1 MTMNLNNGKFLDR
14 TTMLVDVENG
24 CGCADLVP
32 CRQNRLKDHLLGL
45 IGHGPVQVIYSTGP
59 RARELSP
66 TLLWDWGRHRYL
78 CGHGLNGAD
87 LALINFAENDPAI
100 FRSARVVIVSGD
112 GIFAPLAVAL
122 VAQGTHVTVVARRGS
137 LSAAL
142 RLVAHKIEY
151 LPEFGIEA
159 DAMDASHDIE
169 HEVAA

>member
-1 MTMNLNNGKFLDR
+1 MKIRKEVLFDR

-24 CGCADLVP
+24 CGCADSVP
-32 CRQNRLKDHLLGL
+32 CHQSNLQDHLLDL
-45 IGHGPVQVIYSTGP
+45 AGPGQVQVIYSTGP
-59 RARELSP
+59 RARELCP

-78 CGHGLNGAD
+78 GGHGLNGAD

-112 GIFAPLAVAL
+112 GIFAPLAAAL
-122 VAQGTHVTVVARRGS
+122 AAQGTHVTVVARRGT

-151 LPEFGIEA
+151 LPEFSIEV

-169 HEVAA
+169 GEVAA

>member
-1 MTMNLNNGKFLDR
+1 MKLNNGKFLDR

-32 CRQNRLKDHLLGL
+32 CRQSKLQDHLLGL
-45 IGHGPVQVIYSTGP
+45 VGPGQVQVVYATGP
-59 RARELSP
+59 RARGLSP

-78 CGHGLNGAD
+78 CGYGVNGAD
-87 LALINFAENDPAI
+87 LALINFANNDPAI

-112 GIFAPLAVAL
+112 GIFAPLATAL
-122 VAQGTHVTVVARRGS
+122 VAQGTHVTVVARRGT

-151 LPEFGIEA
+151 LPEFGIEV
-159 DAMDASHDIE
+159 DAVDASHDFE
-169 HEVAA
+169 GEVAA

>member
-1 MTMNLNNGKFLDR
+1 MKLNNGKFLDR

-32 CRQNRLKDHLLGL
+32 CRQSKLQDHLLGL
-45 IGHGPVQVIYSTGP
+45 VGPCQVQVIYSTGP

-66 TLLWDWGRHRYL
+66 TLLWDWGKHRYL
-78 CGHGLNGAD
+78 CGYGVNGAD
-87 LALINFAENDPAI
+87 LALINFAKNDPAI

-112 GIFAPLAVAL
+112 GIFASLAGAL
-122 VAQGTHVTVVARRGS
+122 VAQGTHVTVVARRRS

-151 LPEFGIEA
+151 LPEFGIEV
-159 DAMDASHDIE
+159 DAVDASHDIE
-169 HEVAA
+169 GEVAA